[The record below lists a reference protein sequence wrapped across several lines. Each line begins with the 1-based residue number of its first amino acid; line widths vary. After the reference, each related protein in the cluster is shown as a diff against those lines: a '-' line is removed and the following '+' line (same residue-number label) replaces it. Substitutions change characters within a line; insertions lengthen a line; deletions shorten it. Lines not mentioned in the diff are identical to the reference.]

1 MRTHAISLLI
11 ILASLLSL
19 TLVSCG
25 GGSSGE
31 SAPAQALVP
40 PAAEVTETG
49 GKDGVVQA
57 APAATGTAATV
68 APSRSH
74 ESGDTAGND

>member
-19 TLVSCG
+19 TLVPCG

-31 SAPAQALVP
+31 SAPAQALVA
-40 PAAEVTETG
+40 PAAEITETG
-49 GKDGVVQA
+49 GKDGVV
-57 APAATGTAATV
+57 
-68 APSRSH
+68 
-74 ESGDTAGND
+74 